1 MTAPFFPR
9 ILGAVAFLN
18 QETEPLTMNLQHHFL
33 IAMPALQ
40 DPIFRRSVVNKPLE
54 NLKIEGILEK
64 LKITPEPRD
73 ESIRL
78 DKPVMLGGPL
88 AEDRGFI
95 LHTPPSNFAS
105 SIRISDNTVMTTSRD
120 VLETLGTDKQP
131 SDVLVALGYAS
142 WEKGQLEQE
151 ILDNAWLTAPADLN
165 ILFKTPIADRWRE
178 AAKLIG
184 VDILTMPGVAGHA

>member
-1 MTAPFFPR
+1 MG
-9 ILGAVAFLN
+9 I
-18 QETEPLTMNLQHHFL
+18 
-33 IAMPALQ
+33 I
-40 DPIFRRSVVNKPLE
+40 VNKPLE

-120 VLETLGTDKQP
+120 VLETLGTDK
-131 SDVLVALGYAS
+131 
-142 WEKGQLEQE
+142 
-151 ILDNAWLTAPADLN
+151 
-165 ILFKTPIADRWRE
+165 TPIADRWRE

>member
-1 MTAPFFPR
+1 
-9 ILGAVAFLN
+9 
-18 QETEPLTMNLQHHFL
+18 MNLQHHFL

-40 DPIFRRSVVNKPLE
+40 DPIFRRSVVYICEYNDDGAMGIIINKPLE
-54 NLKIEGILEK
+54 NLQIDGILEK
-64 LKITPEPRD
+64 LNIVAEPRNP
-73 ESIRL
+73 EIRL

-95 LHTPPSNFAS
+95 LHSPPSDFSS
-105 SIRISDNTVMTTSRD
+105 SIRISDNTVITTSRD

-131 SDVLVALGYAS
+131 ANVLVARLFLR
-142 WEKGQLEQE
+142 EKGQLEQE
-151 ILDNAWLTAPADLN
+151 ILDNAWLTAPADQN

-184 VDILTMPGVAGHA
+184 IDIVTMPGIAGHA